1 MKKGKTIIKQ
11 KEVISMKSEFESKA
25 VYVYPLTANIRK
37 KETVAM
43 LLAGGQG
50 SRLGALTTKM
60 AKPAVPFGGKYRII
74 DFALSNCTNSDIDTL
89 GVLTQYQPLE
99 LNSYISNGQPWDLDR
114 ITGGVYVLPPY
125 MSAKAG
131 EWYRGTANAIYQN
144 IAFIEQFEP
153 EYVIVLS
160 GDHIYKMDYSLMID
174 FHKEKNADAT
184 IAVQEV
190 PWEEASRFGLM
201 LTDESDKIIDFEEK
215 PPEPRSNK
223 ASMGVYV
230 FSWDVLKKYLI
241 DDEANPDSSND
252 FGKNIIPAML
262 NSGKS
267 MYAYTFNDYWKDV
280 GTIESLWEANMDL
293 LNEESP
299 LNLYDSDWHIYSRN
313 PVMPPHYAA
322 KGADVSE
329 SMITEGCIV
338 EGKVENSVLFA
349 GVIISQDTDV
359 NNSVIMPNTI
369 IGNNSKVNY
378 SIIGENVIIGRD
390 VIFEGGSPSMISV
403 IGPEAV
409 IPDGAVIP
417 EGTRLSAEDAENL

>member
-1 MKKGKTIIKQ
+1 MKND
-11 KEVISMKSEFESKA
+11 FEPRT
-25 VYVYPLTANIRK
+25 VCVYPLTSNIRK

-99 LNSYISNGQPWDLDR
+99 LNSYIANGQPWDLDR

-125 MSAKAG
+125 MSAKAN

-144 IAFIEQFEP
+144 ISFVEQFEP
-153 EYVIVLS
+153 EYVIILS
-160 GDHIYKMDYSLMID
+160 GDHIYKMDYSLMVD
-174 FHKEKNADAT
+174 YHKKKKADAT

-190 PWEEASRFGLM
+190 PWEEANRFGLM
-201 LTDESDKIIDFEEK
+201 ITDDEDKIIDFEEK
-215 PPEPRSNK
+215 PAEPSSNK

-230 FSWDVLKKYLI
+230 FSWDVLKRYLI
-241 DDEANPDSSND
+241 EDERNPDSSND
-252 FGKNIIPAML
+252 FGKNIIPEML
-262 NSGKS
+262 GSGKS
-267 MYAYTFNDYWKDV
+267 LYAYTFEGYWKDV
-280 GTIESLWEANMDL
+280 GTVESLWEANMDL
-293 LNEESP
+293 LNEDSP
-299 LNLYDSDWHIYSRN
+299 LNLYDADWHIYSRN

-322 KGADVSE
+322 KGAEVSE
-329 SMITEGCIV
+329 SMVTEGCIV
-338 EGKVENSVLFA
+338 EGKVENSILFA
-349 GVIISQDTDV
+349 GVVISQGAAVD
-359 NNSVIMPNTI
+359 NSVVMPNTI

-378 SIIGENVIIGRD
+378 SIIGENVIIGCN
-390 VIFEGGSPSMISV
+390 VTFEGGSPTRISV

-417 EGTRLSAEDAENL
+417 ESARLSAEDAEKL